1 MWKIACSGA
10 WCVLVCL
17 VAVYAGFQWAPAPK
31 QVETQSPGLT
41 EHEVVK
47 SAMVTVPIIRERKVD
62 GYVVAEVTLTA
73 NDEALRASPSPE
85 AELTDELIATLLS
98 GPVLTDPEFAA
109 DALRLDLVA
118 RMNKRIGLQAYYK
131 TLITKLDYLTAADL
145 ERMRTSGA
153 NPMKVTPWLIN
164 LCSML
169 CLVPCPKMSR
179 WLGGRSV

>member
-1 MWKIACSGA
+1 MWKIAFSGA

-31 QVETQSPGLT
+31 QIEAQSPGLT

-47 SAMVTVPIIRERKVD
+47 SAMVTVPIIREKKVD

-153 NPMKVTPWLIN
+153 NPMKVTP
-164 LCSML
+164 
-169 CLVPCPKMSR
+169 LVDKSLLDVVPGPVPK
-179 WLGGRSV
+179 GE

>member
-73 NDEALRASPSPE
+73 N
-85 AELTDELIATLLS
+85 
-98 GPVLTDPEFAA
+98 
-109 DALRLDLVA
+109 
-118 RMNKRIGLQAYYK
+118 
-131 TLITKLDYLTAADL
+131 
-145 ERMRTSGA
+145 
-153 NPMKVTPWLIN
+153 
-164 LCSML
+164 
-169 CLVPCPKMSR
+169 
-179 WLGGRSV
+179 